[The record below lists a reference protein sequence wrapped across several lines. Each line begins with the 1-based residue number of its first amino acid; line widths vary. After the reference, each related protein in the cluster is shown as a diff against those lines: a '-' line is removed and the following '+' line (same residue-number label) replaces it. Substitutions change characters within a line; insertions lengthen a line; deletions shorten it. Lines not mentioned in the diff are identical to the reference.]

1 MLFLTPTQSSD
12 YTTGQE
18 SCLFFLF
25 VLRTVHA
32 SSVMP
37 TLLVSLISTLTY
49 PKLLEE
55 CDILNKRSFHGR
67 CALCPLKPLLPVD
80 WKKSFN
86 HAYNYQH
93 KVFSILFNWVEK
105 TTYFRLACISTWNVN
120 SNEIW
125 FFVVAV
131 VGGGVFL
138 FFFFLHFFLLTW
150 KGLQIYFWGGCMTHR
165 GHRGR
170 PGYIFQ
176 GKSILTGWQH
186 ASPRHTT
193 WRQRHGNKNGTSW

>member
-12 YTTGQE
+12 YTTAQE
-18 SCLFFLF
+18 SCLLFLF

-67 CALCPLKPLLPVD
+67 CALCPLKSLLPVD

-86 HAYNYQH
+86 RAYNYQH

-125 FFVVAV
+125 FFCCCCCWWSC
-131 VGGGVFL
+131 FP
-138 FFFFLHFFLLTW
+138 FFFCFTFFPAHLKRSPNLLLRWLHDT
-150 KGLQIYFWGGCMTHR
+150 
-165 GHRGR
+165 
-170 PGYIFQ
+170 
-176 GKSILTGWQH
+176 
-186 ASPRHTT
+186 
-193 WRQRHGNKNGTSW
+193 